1 MDHIRNFSIIAHI
14 DHGKSTL
21 ADRLIQ
27 RCGGLSDREMEAQ
40 VLDSMDIE
48 RERGITIKAQTAAL
62 EYTARDGKVYNL
74 NLIDTPGHVDF
85 SYEVSRSLSACEGA
99 LLVVDASQGVEAQTV
114 ANCYTALDLGV
125 EVIPVLNKMDLP
137 NADPDNAKAE
147 IEDVI
152 GIDADQAIPCSAKT
166 GMGIDDIL
174 EAVITRMPPPRG
186 NPDAPLRAMIVD
198 SWFDNYVGVVMLVRV
213 VDGTLIKGERIRM
226 MASDAV
232 YGADN
237 LGVFTPKSV
246 SRDRLNA
253 GEVGFIV
260 AGIKELQA
268 AKVGDTITLEKKLP
282 NNLGPASEALPGFKE
297 IQPQVFAGLYP
308 TEASEY
314 DQLRDALEKLKL
326 NDSSL
331 RYEPEVSQA
340 LGFGFR
346 CGFLGLLHMEIVQE
360 RLEREFDQDLITT
373 APSVVYEVQLG
384 NGDVIQVDNPS
395 KMPDLGRINEIR
407 EPIVTVHL
415 YMPQDYVGPVM
426 TLANLKRG
434 NQLNMAYHGRQVML
448 TYEMPLAEIVLDFF
462 DKLKSVSRGYA
473 SMDYEFKEYR
483 AADVVK
489 VDILLN
495 GDKVD
500 ALSIIVHRSQSQYRS
515 RAVVAKMRE
524 LISRQQYDV
533 AIQAAIGANIIA
545 RETIKALRKN
555 VIAKCYGG
563 DISRKR
569 KLLDKQKAGKKRMKQ
584 IGSVEVPQEAFLA
597 ILQVED

>member
-1 MDHIRNFSIIAHI
+1 MDHIRNFAVIAHI

-21 ADRLIQ
+21 ADRIIQ

-62 EYTARDGKVYNL
+62 QYKAQDGKVYNL

-125 EVIPVLNKMDLP
+125 LVVPVLNKMDLAS
-137 NADPDNAKAE
+137 ADPDNAKSE

-152 GIDADQAIPCSAKT
+152 GIDATDAIPCSAKT
-166 GMGIDDIL
+166 GMGIDEIL
-174 EAVITRMPPPRG
+174 EAVITRMPPPKG
-186 NPDAPLRAMIVD
+186 DPDGPPRAMIID

-213 VDGTLIKGERIRM
+213 VDGVLRKGERIRM
-226 MASDAV
+226 MASNAL
-232 YGADN
+232 YPIEH
-237 LGVFTPKSV
+237 LGVFTPKSEN
-246 SRDRLNA
+246 RELLKA
-253 GEVGFIV
+253 GEVGFIIC
-260 AGIKELQA
+260 GIKELQA

-282 NNLGPASEALPGFKE
+282 NNAGPALEALPGFKE

-373 APSVVYEVQLG
+373 APSVVYEVELNDG
-384 NGDVIQVDNPS
+384 EVIEVENPS
-395 KMPDLGRINEIR
+395 KMPDLGRIKEIR

-415 YMPQDYVGPVM
+415 YMPQDYVGAVM
-426 TLANLKRG
+426 TLANQKRG
-434 NQLNMAYHGRQVML
+434 VQLNMAYHGRQVML
-448 TYEMPLAEIVLDFF
+448 TYELPLAEIVLDFF

-483 AADVVK
+483 ASDVVK
-489 VDILLN
+489 VDLLIN
-495 GDKVD
+495 GDRID
-500 ALSIIVHRSQSQYRS
+500 ALSIIVHRAQSQYRG
-515 RAVVAKMRE
+515 RAVAAKMRE
-524 LISRQQYDV
+524 QIPRQMYDV
-533 AIQAAIGANIIA
+533 AIQAAIGANIIS
-545 RETIKALRKN
+545 RENIKALRKN
-555 VIAKCYGG
+555 VLAKCYGG

-569 KLLDKQKAGKKRMKQ
+569 KLLEKQKAGKKRMKQ

-597 ILQVED
+597 ILRVED